1 MGDIVEKLRKW
12 RMYATHKQHTVL
24 GTAADEIESLRH
36 QLAECQIQLITN
48 CNSCEYKALKP
59 PTDSGWCYM
68 FKTKPDGICMQH
80 SLNKF
85 IYSYNKKVD

>member
-1 MGDIVEKLRKW
+1 MKDIVSKLRSTEYDDNDVCK
-12 RMYATHKQHTVL
+12 
-24 GTAADEIESLRH
+24 AADIIEL
-36 QLAECQIQLITN
+36 QTNLITELITN

-85 IYSYNKKVD
+85 IYGYNKKVD